1 MITLDVA
8 SDERYAAMSVCLLKI
23 LYSGAE
29 RDTLTGSL
37 SRPLRRNLP

>member
-1 MITLDVA
+1 MITLDVV
-8 SDERYAAMSVCLLKI
+8 SDERYVALSVCLLKI

-37 SRPLRRNLP
+37 FRLPRRNLP